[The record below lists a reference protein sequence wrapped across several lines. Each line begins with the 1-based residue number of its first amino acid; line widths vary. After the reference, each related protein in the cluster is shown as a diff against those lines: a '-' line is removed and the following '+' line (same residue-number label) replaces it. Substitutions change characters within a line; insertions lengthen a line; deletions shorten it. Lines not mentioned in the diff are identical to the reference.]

1 MDKMQKV
8 QIEGI
13 ATFSKG
19 GFSFDSGLPSNE
31 PVFETTRKMHGTLK
45 ISKNA
50 CAEFVDNGRVYL
62 PPEVHPVAQGF
73 NYNVKRTTRHYI
85 ISIKVPV
92 VENRQQSEETVNR
105 LLPKIMGDITIDR
118 NEILDSV
125 INA

>member
-1 MDKMQKV
+1 MTTK
-8 QIEGI
+8 IEGI
-13 ATFSKG
+13 ATISKG
-19 GFSFDSGLPSNE
+19 GFSFESGLPSNE
-31 PVFETTRKMHGTLK
+31 QVFDADMKMHGTLK

-50 CAEFVDNGRVYL
+50 CAEFIDNRRVYL

-92 VENRQQSEETVNR
+92 VENRQQSEDTVNR
-105 LLPKIMGDITIDR
+105 LLPKIMGDITLDR
-118 NEILDSV
+118 NEVLDSV

>member
-1 MDKMQKV
+1 MQK
-8 QIEGI
+8 IEGI

-19 GFSFDSGLPSNE
+19 GFSFESGLPSDE
-31 PVFETTRKMHGTLK
+31 PVFETERKMHGTLR

-62 PPEVHPVAQGF
+62 PPEVHSVAQGF

-92 VENRQQSEETVNR
+92 VESREQSEEKIND
-105 LLPKIMGDITIDR
+105 LLPTVIGEITMDR
-118 NEILDSV
+118 NEVMKGVVVSL
-125 INA
+125 

>member
-1 MDKMQKV
+1 MKEV

-13 ATFSKG
+13 ATISKG

-31 PVFETTRKMHGTLK
+31 HVFDADMKMHGTLK

-50 CAEFVDNGRVYL
+50 CAEIIDNRRVYL
-62 PPEVHPVAQGF
+62 PPEVHSVAQGF

-92 VENRQQSEETVNR
+92 VENRQQSEDTVNR
-105 LLPKIMGDITIDR
+105 ILPKIMGDITLDR
-118 NEILDSV
+118 NEVLDSV

>member
-1 MDKMQKV
+1 MTTK
-8 QIEGI
+8 IEGI
-13 ATFSKG
+13 ATISKG

-31 PVFETTRKMHGTLK
+31 QVFDADMKMHGTLK

-50 CAEFVDNGRVYL
+50 CAEFIDNRRVYL

-118 NEILDSV
+118 NEVLDSV